1 MTSPDPP
8 APATQLDVLAD
19 ALGDPTRRAI
29 FVHIAETPVPL
40 TALDVGETFGVHRTV
55 ARAHLE
61 RLVEFGLLEADF
73 RHRSEGGRPPK
84 VYFRSRQRL
93 SLELPARQYEVL
105 SELLLGT
112 LEQFGPAADL
122 LVETAGLAYGRRLA
136 ETVCGEGPE
145 ASLEPLRRLGSKLE
159 VTEDDDGL
167 HVNVAACL
175 FRELSQRNPSL
186 VCALDRAII
195 TGLLSRGDERY
206 TLTQALRR
214 DESLD
219 VCRLTFVADHLLGG
233 GDTTP
238 APGCQQETE

>member
-29 FVHIAETPVPL
+29 FVHIAQAPVPL
-40 TALDVGETFGVHRTV
+40 TALDVGEAFGVHRTV

-61 RLVEFGLLEADF
+61 RLVQFGLLDSDF

-84 VYFRSRQRL
+84 VYSRSRQRL

-122 LVETAGLAYGRRLA
+122 LVETVGLAYGRSLSEA
-136 ETVCGEGPE
+136 VTGEGVE
-145 ASLEPLRRLGSKLE
+145 ARLEPLRRLGSMME
-159 VTEDDDGL
+159 VTEGDDGV
-167 HVNVAACL
+167 HVNVATCL

-195 TGLLSRGDERY
+195 AGLLSRGDESY
-206 TLTQALRR
+206 TITQALRR
-214 DESLD
+214 DESVD
-219 VCRLTFVADHLLGG
+219 VCRLTFVADHRPGEGG
-233 GDTTP
+233 WTA
-238 APGCQQETE
+238 APGGQQETE